1 MMHKFGIGKV
11 DNLWTQRVRYNFE
24 RFKEAS
30 INQRQYS
37 DNEDIFTLN
46 VLAITVLQFAITFGG
61 TCLFILVQQ
70 ISEWIKHHETIL
82 WVSSAIYLVLQ
93 LIWMFVP
100 ALSRKYPYNIMY
112 LILMTLF
119 STVAI
124 ASDATSY
131 SEVTVYTMFGV
142 SVTLFNFI
150 IYVVTILRCDF
161 TKYHTVNLFVTLFT
175 DLVLLIGQI
184 LYFILKNNNTVL
196 TVAGAIAL
204 PFTLFKLLCEVKMV
218 FGGGEFR
225 YSQMDLVLTGGI
237 FYNCWWKLFLTLMWI
252 SSSLDYN
259 ILNSTNTTLS
269 NVKTSIYLINLTK
282 LDEHAFPMETLEEYL
297 LTTIP

>member
-1 MMHKFGIGKV
+1 MMHKFRIGKV
-11 DNLWTQRVRYNFE
+11 DNLWTQRVRYNLE

-61 TCLFILVQQ
+61 TYLFILVQQ

-112 LILMTLF
+112 LILM
-119 STVAI
+119 I
-124 ASDATSY
+124 
-131 SEVTVYTMFGV
+131 
-142 SVTLFNFI
+142 
-150 IYVVTILRCDF
+150 
-161 TKYHTVNLFVTLFT
+161 
-175 DLVLLIGQI
+175 
-184 LYFILKNNNTVL
+184 VL

-204 PFTLFKLLCEVKMV
+204 PFTLFNLLCEVKMV

-225 YSQMDLVLTGGI
+225 YKQADLVLASGI
-237 FYNCWWKLFLTLMWI
+237 LYNC
-252 SSSLDYN
+252 
-259 ILNSTNTTLS
+259 
-269 NVKTSIYLINLTK
+269 
-282 LDEHAFPMETLEEYL
+282 
-297 LTTIP
+297 